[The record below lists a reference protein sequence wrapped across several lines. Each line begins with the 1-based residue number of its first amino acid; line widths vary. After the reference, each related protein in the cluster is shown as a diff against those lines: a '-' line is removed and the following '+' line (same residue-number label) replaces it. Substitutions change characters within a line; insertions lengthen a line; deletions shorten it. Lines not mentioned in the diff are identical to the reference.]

1 MTKGVPKTRWQSFTM
16 EEIIL
21 IRKAVWKFE
30 EVGEI
35 RSAILSELANETE
48 KRRMRSGSA

>member
-1 MTKGVPKTRWQSFTM
+1 M